1 MSIETESF
9 DGGTI
14 KGTIKEKCD
23 KYNKLEVN
31 MKTDE
36 PSKSISCSESRNNI
50 WSGGPSIDD
59 FEIIKPI
66 SRGAFGKVFLG
77 RRKDANHGNIE
88 SNHDLPQV
96 STESSDLVDS
106 SNTKKE
112 PNKQLFAI
120 KVMKKSEMIQ
130 KNMVSQVMA
139 ERNALALTRS
149 PFCVNLYYCLQ
160 SANNVFLVM
169 EYLIGGDLKSL
180 LGVYGYFDE
189 VTARFYVAEIA
200 LALAYLHRHN
210 IIHRDIKPDNILLT
224 AKGHIKL
231 TDFGLSKVGIDRE
244 LQIADLVSNTPLV
257 KGAAKTRLPRTP
269 GQILSLTTHLSFVKE
284 RNTAQANGGFPMKGR
299 RLLEQSSADSTLAA
313 SSIASSVCTT
323 RALSD
328 GGESGY
334 TLTSSNF
341 DHSPISGTI
350 HTGGVN
356 TGHKSRNKQKSN
368 HSSNHSHSLGH
379 SPELQVRSLSSMMN
393 GCEISERVN
402 LSNSSGS
409 TSSYSGISKVDT
421 NINSY
426 VNSCVVFGNGT
437 ISKSVVNNPLVSP
450 LCNSK
455 IDSFA
460 FDIPS
465 FGSDYSPHAAPYQFS
480 TPLNCKSVF
489 TVGNGRK
496 HPKDHSEPVPTNIR
510 RRRTRNVHFMMAGG
524 KMTSSEEES
533 PITLVDL
540 DRSMD
545 TNTSSRYRQGSLPNE
560 SSANYNR
567 QVNNDC
573 DKNFKDKIEQLNHT
587 SAGGP
592 LESPFYSQKKCETH
606 RNTNLTDN
614 LDSSYIGNTN
624 KPSNS
629 AEGSVMTNFP
639 TQLDGNN
646 GKSPISSE
654 ITPQVRMDPP
664 NCSSTPFRTPRSVKR
679 GRRSKPL
686 FGSPALP
693 YQSTEDRILGTPDY
707 LAPELLLRKSHTEA
721 VDWWGLGVCL
731 YEFVTGVPPFSD
743 ETPEKVFENIL
754 ALRLDWPS
762 EADGDEPLSE
772 EVIDAI
778 MSFLKLEPSQRID
791 LSGMKELQFFR
802 SGIIDGQID
811 STTKTVDDWLTN
823 LHTNTA
829 PFVPQPHN
837 DTDTAYFDA
846 RNNMQE
852 WKISQFIENVS

>member
-88 SNHDLPQV
+88 SNHDLSQV

-284 RNTAQANGGFPMKGR
+284 RSTSQANGGFPMKGR

-409 TSSYSGISKVDT
+409 TSSSYSGISKVDT
-421 NINSY
+421 NINSC
-426 VNSCVVFGNGT
+426 VNSCVEFGNG
-437 ISKSVVNNPLVSP
+437 
-450 LCNSK
+450 K
-455 IDSFA
+455 IVT
-460 FDIPS
+460 
-465 FGSDYSPHAAPYQFS
+465 Y
-480 TPLNCKSVF
+480 
-489 TVGNGRK
+489 
-496 HPKDHSEPVPTNIR
+496 
-510 RRRTRNVHFMMAGG
+510 
-524 KMTSSEEES
+524 
-533 PITLVDL
+533 
-540 DRSMD
+540 
-545 TNTSSRYRQGSLPNE
+545 
-560 SSANYNR
+560 
-567 QVNNDC
+567 
-573 DKNFKDKIEQLNHT
+573 
-587 SAGGP
+587 
-592 LESPFYSQKKCETH
+592 YSQLPMKAFS
-606 RNTNLTDN
+606 L
-614 LDSSYIGNTN
+614 
-624 KPSNS
+624 
-629 AEGSVMTNFP
+629 
-639 TQLDGNN
+639 
-646 GKSPISSE
+646 E
-654 ITPQVRMDPP
+654 IFY
-664 NCSSTPFRTPRSVKR
+664 N
-679 GRRSKPL
+679 
-686 FGSPALP
+686 
-693 YQSTEDRILGTPDY
+693 Y
-707 LAPELLLRKSHTEA
+707 
-721 VDWWGLGVCL
+721 
-731 YEFVTGVPPFSD
+731 
-743 ETPEKVFENIL
+743 
-754 ALRLDWPS
+754 
-762 EADGDEPLSE
+762 
-772 EVIDAI
+772 
-778 MSFLKLEPSQRID
+778 
-791 LSGMKELQFFR
+791 
-802 SGIIDGQID
+802 
-811 STTKTVDDWLTN
+811 
-823 LHTNTA
+823 
-829 PFVPQPHN
+829 
-837 DTDTAYFDA
+837 
-846 RNNMQE
+846 
-852 WKISQFIENVS
+852 